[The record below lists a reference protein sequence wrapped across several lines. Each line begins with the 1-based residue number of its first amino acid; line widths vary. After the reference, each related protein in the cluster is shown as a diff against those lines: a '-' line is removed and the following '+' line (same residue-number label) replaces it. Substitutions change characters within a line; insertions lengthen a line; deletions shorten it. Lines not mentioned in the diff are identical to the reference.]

1 MTGARQVHSACTPY
15 ARCTPYGSCTTYGR
29 CTAYGKCTEHARCT
43 AHARR
48 AAHFTQPWQCWEHA
62 AFELFA
68 KQLKIVKIH
77 YGKFAREVERLGRSL
92 LLLLL
97 VLFLLVLLLLLQEG
111 RCSQALLLLLW
122 TERGLRVG
130 GAARV
135 TLALCRIVKK
145 RLKKK
150 TLLCFTDL

>member
-1 MTGARQVHSACTPY
+1 M
-15 ARCTPYGSCTTYGR
+15 
-29 CTAYGKCTEHARCT
+29 CTEHARCT

-92 LLLLL
+92 LLLL
-97 VLFLLVLLLLLQEG
+97 QEG